1 MTSKQIVSTFFTKES
16 EEQVGD
22 KLLITYLCSCG
33 RKRVQNPKTGYGNLL
48 NHIKSDHKDWE
59 EIMKAKD
66 TKNPSAFVNK
76 KGANIF
82 KWLEWIVLT
91 NLPFQFVEDPLTRKN
106 TCLDSITDET
116 IKKYLLLVT
125 ENVEKRIADDLPD
138 KFGII
143 IDGWKD
149 GTTHYL
155 VTLM

>member
-82 KWLEWIVLT
+82 KWLEWIAHK
-91 NLPFQFVEDPLTRKN
+91 P
-106 TCLDSITDET
+106 SIS
-116 IKKYLLLVT
+116 IC
-125 ENVEKRIADDLPD
+125 
-138 KFGII
+138 
-143 IDGWKD
+143 
-149 GTTHYL
+149 
-155 VTLM
+155 